1 MLIGRFTSAEE
12 RSLGEGAVMK
22 IAVLGS
28 GPVGQRLAAKLAE
41 LGHQVTLGTR
51 NVETAMAREPG
62 GRETPS
68 FREWVAQHPDIAVAT
83 LADAAAAGE
92 VVVNGTNGAAAIEAL
107 EAAGEANLAG
117 KILIDVANPLEFTQ
131 GESPALFV
139 SNTDSLGERIQHRFP
154 DARVVKTLNT
164 MNAALMV
171 DPGRVGGGDHTVFVS
186 GDDADAKLQV
196 GALLGE
202 MGWEDVLDLG
212 DITTARGTEMYLS
225 LWLRILGATQNPLF
239 NIKVVS

>member
-1 MLIGRFTSAEE
+1 MR
-12 RSLGEGAVMK
+12 

-41 LGHQVTLGTR
+41 LGHQVTLATR
-51 NVETAMAREPG
+51 SVEAAMAREAD
-62 GRETPS
+62 GRGNEP
-68 FREWVAQHPDIAVAT
+68 FRDWVDRHPDIDVAT
-83 LADAAAAGE
+83 LADAAAAAE
-92 VVVNGTNGAAAIEAL
+92 VVVNGTNGAASIEAL
-107 EAAGEANLAG
+107 ETAGEANLAG
-117 KILIDVANPLEFTQ
+117 KVLIDVANPLEFTQ
-131 GESPALFV
+131 GEPPSLFV
-139 SNTDSLGERIQHRFP
+139 SNKDSLGERIQHRFP

-171 DPGRVGGGDHTVFVS
+171 DPGLVGDGDHTVFVS
-186 GDDADAKLQV
+186 GNDADAKEAV

-202 MGWEDVLDLG
+202 LGWVDIIDLG